1 MAVLVRAG
9 RQPEVLLIRGQG
21 HRQHVW
27 PAEPLQLGRD
37 VNEIQVRMI
46 AATGT
51 DQLKRIGVAAFFPAV
66 DDTDRAPPNERRP
79 AVPRLAGQREPRED
93 LSADTQPGITGTAQ
107 GRRRNRAAMDSRP
120 GTGHGLRR
128 RGTADYA
135 HRQSLTLTGLAVKDG
150 HCRGLEQRY
159 SLITYR

>member
-1 MAVLVRAG
+1 MAVPVRTS
-9 RQPEVLLIRGQG
+9 RQPEMLLMHGQG

-27 PAEPLQLGRD
+27 PAEPLQLGGD

-46 AATGT
+46 AAIGA
-51 DQLKRIGVAAFFPAV
+51 DQFERIGVAAFVPAV

-93 LSADTQPGITGTAQ
+93 LSADTESGVTGTAG
-107 GRRRNRAAMDSRP
+107 GRCRNRAAMDSRP
-120 GTGHGLRR
+120 GTGHGLLR
-128 RGTADYA
+128 RGTAHYA
-135 HRQSLTLTGLAVKDG
+135 HRQSLTLTGLSVKDG

-159 SLITYR
+159 SLLTY

>member
-9 RQPEVLLIRGQG
+9 RQPEMLLIHGQG

-27 PAEPLQLGRD
+27 PAEPLQQGRD

-46 AATGT
+46 AAAGA
-51 DQLKRIGVAAFFPAV
+51 DQLERIGVAAFVPAV

-79 AVPRLAGQREPRED
+79 AVPRLAGQREPRKD

-107 GRRRNRAAMDSRP
+107 DGV
-120 GTGHGLRR
+120 
-128 RGTADYA
+128 GTA
-135 HRQSLTLTGLAVKDG
+135 SLWTADRAPVTVSGVGGLLTMLTAS
-150 HCRGLEQRY
+150 HLPSPACR
-159 SLITYR
+159 